1 MYRDELQ
8 ALNAIYEEQKRTNQ
22 LLERPVVSRRV
33 RGRQSARSRRF
44 RTQPKGQDPQQM
56 NVLIEKLIGGI
67 NDANQSHTAA
77 ELPEGNSRSRST
89 KTSRKTGS

>member
-8 ALNAIYEEQKRTNQ
+8 ALNAIHAEQKRTNK
-22 LLERPVVSRRV
+22 LLERSSVSRRV
-33 RGRQSARSRRF
+33 RGRQTARSRRF
-44 RTQPKGQDPQQM
+44 RSSGQDLQM
-56 NVLIEKLIGGI
+56 NRLIEKLIGGI

-89 KTSRKTGS
+89 KTSRKAGS